1 MNFSVHS
8 VTFILSQSNQS
19 LNIFIRLILFL
30 AWKIIFFLFVALIF
44 KFHLITRL
52 LYSQVL
58 ANGDILDSMN
68 TLKKDNTGY
77 HLKHMFIG
85 SEGTLGLITKV
96 AIQCPPY
103 PKATNLALLSEFF

>member
-1 MNFSVHS
+1 MR
-8 VTFILSQSNQS
+8 TILIKFA
-19 LNIFIRLILFL
+19 L
-30 AWKIIFFLFVALIF
+30 LIF
-44 KFHLITRL
+44 KF
-52 LYSQVL
+52 LYVTCFSCPQVL

-103 PKATNLALLSEFF
+103 PKATYLALLSEIFFLIDIFYFATS